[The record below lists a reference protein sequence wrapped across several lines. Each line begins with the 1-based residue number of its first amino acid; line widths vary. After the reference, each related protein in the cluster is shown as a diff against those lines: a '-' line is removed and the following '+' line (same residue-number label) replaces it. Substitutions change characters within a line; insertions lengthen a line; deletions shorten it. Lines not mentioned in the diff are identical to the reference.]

1 MGSSALKAHTE
12 QNLDGLVSWD
22 ANVKFANDILL
33 DDYKLKLC
41 FYIEFFF

>member
-33 DDYKLKLC
+33 DDLC
-41 FYIEFFF
+41 FMQLILINII

>member
-33 DDYKLKLC
+33 DDLM
-41 FYIEFFF
+41 FYAVNFN